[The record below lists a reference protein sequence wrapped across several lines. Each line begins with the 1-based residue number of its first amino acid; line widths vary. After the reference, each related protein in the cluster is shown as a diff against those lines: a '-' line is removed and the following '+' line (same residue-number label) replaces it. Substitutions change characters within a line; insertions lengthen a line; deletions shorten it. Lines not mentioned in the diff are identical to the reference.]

1 MRSILNV
8 IATSLAEHGEM
19 LYIKPRLNRSIFK
32 QVYPSNFTLFGS
44 DTPCED
50 INMSRCTLITI
61 ASIGA
66 LTSEATKIISIVDL
80 LINCIECRR
89 DSLMLYSQFDYAR
102 SFTKSNLIFPN
113 TYSRLIADLF

>member
-32 QVYPSNFTLFGS
+32 QVYPSNSTLFGS

-50 INMSRCTLITI
+50 INMSHCTLITI